1 MDLATLPTGY
11 IAIGFTLVIAAVFYV
26 LWSKQRNEIAAQLKV
41 LQGTRDDLEK
51 LRQEVAAKANQV
63 SILTGEI
70 ARIERIAEQQ
80 GSESTLSDI
89 QVLAHQLRA
98 ELQKANDRLA
108 KDEETFAAFASTL
121 EAMKMHQEKLDV
133 ALSSDKFFELVD
145 AKENGELLLYLRN
158 SVDEALLKEVQEEAL
173 RTVQGTACLYVLSME
188 PARQMICVNKFSD
201 MIDQAE
207 SKNADDS
214 ELLEASAWMLAEAPL
229 HTEAAIKLMERLSK
243 VALKKD
249 DLPMAEKLD
258 LQLSKA
264 HTKLGTRVNS
274 PALRRGLTNVSRVFE
289 QHKLT
294 DKLESIYRHIH
305 ELNVV
310 DPDADKAR
318 MGMNIKKLAQ
328 IYVDQE
334 RYHEAEAM
342 YDIVLNVLTQTEG
355 PENRDVIL
363 HLRDFAKL
371 YLKLNKLSEVNKT
384 YLTLL
389 SLKIISEYEDLVA
402 LICEIDE
409 AAAVFKANNKTHEA
423 QKLYETCL
431 AALENT
437 EQEVSLKKALE
448 ILSKLM
454 SLYEEDEQT
463 VDPETLRT
471 ACERSLRATLTL
483 AELQRLTKQFE
494 QSQQSF
500 EASLKI
506 ASKTFG
512 GESGRV
518 ADVLEKYAI
527 LAEETSNS
535 EKARA
540 LTERAERIRKEE
552 QPKTPQ
558 TA

>member
-1 MDLATLPTGY
+1 MDLATLPIGY
-11 IAIGFTLVIAAVFYV
+11 IGIGITLVIAAVFYV

-41 LQGTRDDLEK
+41 LQGTRDALDK
-51 LRQEVAAKANQV
+51 LRQEVATRANQV

-70 ARIERIAEQQ
+70 ARIEQIAEQQ

-89 QVLAHQLRA
+89 QVLAHQLRS

-108 KDEETFAAFASTL
+108 KDEETFAAFASAL
-121 EAMKMHQEKLDV
+121 EAMKTHQEKLDV
-133 ALSSDKFFELVD
+133 ALSSDKFFELVE
-145 AKENGELLLYLRN
+145 AKDNGELLLYLRN
-158 SVDEALLKEVQEEAL
+158 SVDESFLKEVQEEAL

-188 PARQMICVNKFSD
+188 PSRQMICVNKFSD

-214 ELLEASAWMLAEAPL
+214 ELLEASAWMLAEAPM

-249 DLPMAEKLD
+249 DLAMAEKLD
-258 LQLSKA
+258 SQLSKA
-264 HTKLGTRVNS
+264 HAKLGTRVNS

-371 YLKLNKLSEVNKT
+371 YLKLNKLPEVNKT

-389 SLKIISEYEDLVA
+389 TLKIISEYEDLVA

-409 AAAVFKANNKTHEA
+409 AAAVFKANNKPHEA

-437 EQEVSLKKALE
+437 EQEISLKKALE

-463 VDPETLRT
+463 VDPDTLRT

-518 ADVLEKYAI
+518 ADVLEKYAV
-527 LAEETSNS
+527 LAEETSNP
-535 EKARA
+535 EKART

-552 QPKTPQ
+552 QAKTPQ